1 MLAVPPPLPRP
12 APLPPADRLAL
23 LDALRG
29 FAICGILVVN
39 FRYFASDELYHQL
52 LFTFPAV
59 EATADSL
66 IQLGILFFAEGKFIA
81 LLAILFG
88 AGFAVIMDKPG
99 LAEPNRLMTRRLLW
113 LGAIGLAHALFIW
126 FGDILAVY
134 AATGLLL
141 IPFRGCAPRTLLRWS
156 LGLFAMW
163 ILFSALSGA
172 AASDSG
178 EMEWVHWLWQRAEA
192 VYPTGGW
199 LLVLTQRAL
208 EAALGYAFMVF
219 ALPMLLAY
227 FLFGAWAW
235 RTGRF
240 ARADGFRRIGW
251 AALPV
256 ALAGHA
262 LLVYGRMQ
270 GLGLSPGFDAL
281 WMCVYAAAIPAMAL
295 SYLAGIQA
303 LVAKG
308 SAWVAWLIPIGRMA
322 LTNYLMQ
329 SVLFTTIFYGYGLG
343 LWGRMGMPA
352 GLALIAATWGLQA
365 VVSAW
370 WLRRFTFGPAER
382 LWRKLSYE

>member
-1 MLAVPPPLPRP
+1 
-12 APLPPADRLAL
+12 
-23 LDALRG
+23 
-29 FAICGILVVN
+29 
-39 FRYFASDELYHQL
+39 
-52 LFTFPAV
+52 
-59 EATADSL
+59 
-66 IQLGILFFAEGKFIA
+66 
-81 LLAILFG
+81 
-88 AGFAVIMDKPG
+88 
-99 LAEPNRLMTRRLLW
+99 
-113 LGAIGLAHALFIW
+113 
-126 FGDILAVY
+126 
-134 AATGLLL
+134 L